1 MRQFVDVMRGL
12 VVVGVVAAQ
21 AAAAEWGTLSG
32 QFIYD
37 GQAAAPAKLVV
48 DKDLECCGK
57 YLDEIV
63 DETIT
68 VGPEGGLANVYVYL
82 RSPKGKKV
90 ASHPDLEAAA
100 ASTPVVL
107 DNMHCRFQQHA
118 IAVWGGKQTLVAK
131 NGDPI
136 GHAVAVALTKN
147 APVNSLLPAGQ
158 SLELKFQEGE
168 PLPAQIT
175 CGPHPWEKAWV
186 KVHDSPYI
194 AVTDRS
200 GKFTIP
206 NLPVGDW
213 EFQVWHEKSGYLAAK
228 PEWSKGRVKLAIK
241 AGDNDFGVIKV
252 SPDLLTK

>member
-1 MRQFVDVMRGL
+1 MRRFVEAVL
-12 VVVGVVAAQ
+12 CLLAVGVVVPPAS
-21 AAAAEWGTLSG
+21 AAEWGTLSG
-32 QFIYD
+32 QFVYD
-37 GQAAAPAKLVV
+37 GKAAAPARLVV

-82 RSPKGKKV
+82 RSPKGKKIEV
-90 ASHPDLEAAA
+90 YPDLEAAA
-100 ASTPVVL
+100 TSTPVVL

-168 PLPAQIT
+168 TLPAQIT

-252 SPDLLTK
+252 APELLSK

>member
-1 MRQFVDVMRGL
+1 MSRFRYAAIVIVM
-12 VVVGVVAAQ
+12 VSKVAS
-21 AAAAEWGTLSG
+21 AAEWGTLSG
-32 QFIYD
+32 TLLY
-37 GQAAAPAKLVV
+37 GGEAPTPAKLVV

-63 DETIT
+63 DETLT
-68 VGPEGGLANVYVYL
+68 VGPDGGLANVFVYL
-82 RSPKGKKV
+82 RSPKGKKPNV
-90 ASHPDLEAAA
+90 HPDLDAAA
-100 ASTPVVL
+100 AATPVVL

-118 IAVWGGKQTLVAK
+118 IAVWGGKQVMLAK

-136 GHAVAVALTKN
+136 GHAVAMALTKN

-158 SLELKFQEGE
+158 TLELKFQEGE

-194 AVTDRS
+194 AVTDRA

-213 EFQVWHEKSGYLAAK
+213 EFQVWHEKAGYLEAK
-228 PEWSKGRVKLAIK
+228 KEWSKGRVKISIK
-241 AGDNDFGVIKV
+241 PGENDFGVIKV
-252 SPDLLTK
+252 APALLSK